1 MIDFNNISN
10 LYFLGIGGIGM
21 SALARFAKAQGK
33 NVAGYDL
40 TPSPLTKKLEGE
52 GIAVH
57 YTDDINQLPNT
68 YQSINSLVVRTPA
81 VPASLNELKWLSDR
95 GYRIVK
101 RSELLGVLTAGHYCV
116 AVAGTHGKTSVSTM
130 IAHLLHESGVD
141 TGAFLGGISRNF
153 GSNLVLPNSQNSIVV
168 TEADEYD
175 RSFLQLKPSLSVVTS
190 VDPDHLDVYGDY
202 NTVKAAFAE
211 FVMKTRKNGKVL
223 FNKKVNIMH
232 YFSHDV
238 DACYYSIDEKAD
250 YYIENLKI
258 ENGCYIY
265 DFITPYMIIHDVRM
279 NYPGRVNLE
288 NMVGAAAAAIIAGAD
303 PMDVCSAVATFKGVA
318 RRFDVRV
325 KNDKVVYIDD
335 YAHHPGELKATIESV
350 QELYPGKKV
359 LGVFQPHLY
368 SRTKDFAGGFAESL
382 DLLDEVIVLDIY
394 PAREEPIAGVSAEM
408 IVDKMNTNRKSV
420 ASLSNIVDVLKD
432 KEFDVLLTMGAGNI
446 DRIVGDVEKM
456 LNAKYIEQ

>member
-1 MIDFNNISN
+1 
-10 LYFLGIGGIGM
+10 
-21 SALARFAKAQGK
+21 
-33 NVAGYDL
+33 
-40 TPSPLTKKLEGE
+40 
-52 GIAVH
+52 
-57 YTDDINQLPNT
+57 
-68 YQSINSLVVRTPA
+68 
-81 VPASLNELKWLSDR
+81 
-95 GYRIVK
+95 
-101 RSELLGVLTAGHYCV
+101 V

-153 GSNLVLPNSQNSIVV
+153 NSNLVLPNSQNSIVV

-175 RSFLQLKPSLSVVTS
+175 RSFLQLSPSLSVITS
-190 VDPDHLDVYGDY
+190 VDPDHLDIYGDY
-202 NTVKAAFAE
+202 NSVKAAFAE

-223 FNKKVNIMH
+223 FHKKVNIMH

-250 YYIENLKI
+250 YYIEDLRI
-258 ENGCYIY
+258 ENGCYIF
-265 DFITPYMIIHDVRM
+265 DFITPYMVIHDVRM

-303 PMDVCSAVATFKGVA
+303 PMEVCSAVATFKGVA

-325 KNDKVVYIDD
+325 KNEDVVYIDD

-350 QELYPGKKV
+350 QELYPGQKV

-382 DLLDEVIVLDIY
+382 DLLDEAIVLDIY
-394 PAREEPIAGVSAEM
+394 PAREEPIAGVSSEM
-408 IVDKMNTNRKSV
+408 IVDKMNSNFKSV
-420 ASLSNIVDVLKD
+420 ASLNNIVEVLND

-446 DRIVGDVEKM
+446 DRIVGEVEKM
-456 LNAKYIEQ
+456 LNTKYIKQ

>member
-40 TPSPLTKKLEGE
+40 TPSPLTKKLEEE
-52 GIAVH
+52 GIAIH
-57 YTDDINQLPNT
+57 YSDDINQLPNT
-68 YQSINSLVVRTPA
+68 YQSVNSLVVRTPA
-81 VPASLNELKWLSDR
+81 VPESLNEFKWLSDR
-95 GYRIVK
+95 GYHIVK
-101 RSELLGVLTAGHYCV
+101 RSELLGFLTTGHYCV

-141 TGAFLGGISRNF
+141 VGAFLGGISRNF
-153 GSNLVLPNSQNSIVV
+153 DSNLVLPRSRNSIIV

-175 RSFLQLKPSLSVVTS
+175 RSFLQLNPSLSVVTS

-202 NTVKAAFAE
+202 SAVKAAFAE
-211 FVMKTRKNGKVL
+211 FVMKTWKNGKVL
-223 FNKKVNIMH
+223 FHKKVNIMH
-232 YFSHDV
+232 YFSHDI
-238 DACYYSIDEKAD
+238 DACFYSIDEKAD
-250 YYIENLKI
+250 YCINNLKI
-258 ENGCYIY
+258 DNGSYVF
-265 DFITPYMIIHDVRM
+265 DLLTPYMIIHDVRM

-288 NMVGAAAAAIIAGAD
+288 NMVGAAAAAIMAGAD
-303 PMDVCSAVATFKGVA
+303 PMEVRKAVATFKGVT

-325 KNDKVVYIDD
+325 ICGDVVYIDD

-350 QELYPGKKV
+350 QELYPDKKV

-368 SRTKDFAGGFAESL
+368 SRTNDFADGFAESL
-382 DLLDEVIVLDIY
+382 DLLDEAIVLDIY
-394 PAREEPIAGVSAEM
+394 PAREAPIDGVNAEM
-408 IVDKMNTNRKSV
+408 ILDKMNLKKKRT
-420 ASLSNIVDVLKD
+420 ASLDNIVGVLKE

-446 DRIVGDVEKM
+446 DRVVGDVENM
-456 LNAKYIEQ
+456 LNAKYRKQ

>member
-1 MIDFNNISN
+1 
-10 LYFLGIGGIGM
+10 
-21 SALARFAKAQGK
+21 
-33 NVAGYDL
+33 
-40 TPSPLTKKLEGE
+40 
-52 GIAVH
+52 
-57 YTDDINQLPNT
+57 
-68 YQSINSLVVRTPA
+68 
-81 VPASLNELKWLSDR
+81 
-95 GYRIVK
+95 
-101 RSELLGVLTAGHYCV
+101 
-116 AVAGTHGKTSVSTM
+116 
-130 IAHLLHESGVD
+130 
-141 TGAFLGGISRNF
+141 
-153 GSNLVLPNSQNSIVV
+153 
-168 TEADEYD
+168 
-175 RSFLQLKPSLSVVTS
+175 
-190 VDPDHLDVYGDY
+190 
-202 NTVKAAFAE
+202 
-211 FVMKTRKNGKVL
+211 
-223 FNKKVNIMH
+223 
-232 YFSHDV
+232 
-238 DACYYSIDEKAD
+238 
-250 YYIENLKI
+250 
-258 ENGCYIY
+258 
-265 DFITPYMIIHDVRM
+265 MIIHDVRM

-368 SRTKDFAGGFAESL
+368 SRTKDFAAGFAESL